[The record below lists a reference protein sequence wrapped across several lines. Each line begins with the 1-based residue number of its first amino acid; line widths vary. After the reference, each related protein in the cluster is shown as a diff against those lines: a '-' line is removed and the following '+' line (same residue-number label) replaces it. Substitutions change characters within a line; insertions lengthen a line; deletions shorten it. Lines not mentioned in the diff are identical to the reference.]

1 MEKIIVSICTEKT
14 CYTAGATLFKQLSML
29 LGAKLKSQ
37 VVITGTD
44 EAWVTNP
51 ALAPCVKVEGRLIT
65 RATPG
70 DVINAIHECLQVKTP
85 PMAMPV
91 RRRMEAAPPVQ
102 LTTAA

>member
-14 CYTAGATLFKQLSML
+14 CYTAGATLFKQLSLL
-29 LGAKLKSQ
+29 LGAKMKSQ

-44 EAWVTNP
+44 EELAINP

-70 DVINAIHECLQVKTP
+70 DVINAIHDCLQKKP
-85 PMAMPV
+85 RAIPV
-91 RRRMEAAPPVQ
+91 PLGQAA
-102 LTTAA
+102 